1 MRKKAAVRR
10 SNESTDPKPLPE
22 PGKRPVMLARSFY
35 RRDPRAVAPELLNK
49 LLVRDDGRVGR
60 IVEVEAYC
68 GPIDAAAHAYRGKTK
83 RNASLFGP
91 PGHLYVYFNYGMH
104 WSCNAVCGEV
114 DEGVGVLLR
123 ALEPLAGL
131 DAMRVARVKC
141 THDRDLC
148 RGPGRLCQAFGL
160 NGAFDGT
167 DLVRGSAG
175 LTIADDGTPP
185 PAHPVN
191 APRIGI
197 SHGTE
202 NLWRWYV
209 PDCAYISH
217 R

>member
-1 MRKKAAVRR
+1 MTTTHPHRR
-10 SNESTDPKPLPE
+10 LRTLPR
-22 PGKRPVMLARSFY
+22 GFY
-35 RRDPRAVAPELLNK
+35 RRDPRDVAPELLNK
-49 LLVRDDGRVGR
+49 LLVRRDGRHAR

-68 GPIDAAAHAYRGKTK
+68 GPIDAAAHAYRGKTR

-104 WSCNAVCGEV
+104 WSCNAVCGEI

-123 ALEPLAGL
+123 ALEPIAGL
-131 DAMRVARVKC
+131 EAMRAARVKC
-141 THDRDLC
+141 ARERDLC
-148 RGPGRLCQAFGL
+148 RGPGRLCQAFGID
-160 NGAFDGT
+160 GAFDGS
-167 DLVRGSAG
+167 DLVRGADG
-175 LTIADDGTPP
+175 LRIMDDGTPP

-197 SHGTE
+197 SRGTDS
-202 NLWRWYV
+202 LWRWYV